1 MVMRILIL
9 GANGMLGSQICSVF
23 SNTNF
28 QIYATTKK
36 DNILEYKNIKL
47 IKNINVR
54 KISKIIKLIK
64 KIKPKVVINCTG
76 FIKQK
81 QKSKKQ
87 TNNIHFLNGVFPVFL
102 DNISVKYQFHHIHFS
117 TDCVFDGKLGMYN
130 ENSVMNAK
138 DDYGKSKI
146 FAEQNIKNNTIV
158 FRTSIIGHEINKKKY
173 GLLEWFLNSSNIV
186 SGYSNVYFSG
196 LTTNELS
203 NILVK
208 IIKKKKFF
216 YGIYNVS
223 SKRIS
228 KFNLLFLINK
238 IYNKNKTILK
248 DKKKFLDRSL
258 NSKLFSKIFN
268 LKINT
273 WKTQIEEM
281 HYNYNTINETD
292 QKY

>member
-1 MVMRILIL
+1 MRILIL

>member
-9 GANGMLGSQICSVF
+9 GANGMLGSQICTAF

-28 QIYATTKK
+28 QIYATTKNS
-36 DNILEYKNIKL
+36 NILEYKNIKL

-54 KISKIIKLIK
+54 KTNKIIELIN
-64 KIKPKVVINCTG
+64 KIRPKVVINCTG

-87 TNNIHFLNGVFPVFL
+87 TKYIYFLNGVFPVFL
-102 DNISVKYQFHHIHFS
+102 DNLSVKYQFHHIHFS
-117 TDCVFDGKLGMYN
+117 TDCVFDGKSGMYK
-130 ENSVMNAK
+130 ENSLMNAK
-138 DDYGKSKI
+138 DDYGKSKV
-146 FAEQNIKNNTIV
+146 FAEQNIKNNSIV

-196 LTTNELS
+196 LTTNELA
-203 NILVK
+203 NIIVK
-208 IIKKKKFF
+208 IIKKKNFI
-216 YGIYNVS
+216 YGIYNLS

-228 KFNLLFLINK
+228 KYNLLILINK
-238 IYNKNKTILK
+238 IYNKNKIILK
-248 DKKKFLDRSL
+248 NKKIFLDRSL
-258 NSKLFSKIFN
+258 NSKLFSKIFK

-281 HYNYNTINETD
+281 YFNYKKKNETVS
-292 QKY
+292 KF

>member
-1 MVMRILIL
+1 MRILIL

-28 QIYATTKK
+28 QIYATTKN
-36 DNILEYKNIKL
+36 DNIFEYKNIKL

-54 KISKIIKLIK
+54 KTSKIIKLIK
-64 KIKPKVVINCTG
+64 KVRPKVVINCTG

-87 TNNIHFLNGVFPVFL
+87 TNNMYFLNGAFPVFL
-102 DNISVKYQFHHIHFS
+102 DNLSVKYQFHHIHFS

-130 ENSVMNAK
+130 ENSVMNAE

-203 NILVK
+203 NILVE

-228 KFNLLFLINK
+228 KFDLLILINK
-238 IYNKNKTILK
+238 IYNKNKIILK

-268 LKINT
+268 LKINA

-281 HYNYNTINETD
+281 HYNYNIINETD

>member
-28 QIYATTKK
+28 QIYATTKN
-36 DNILEYKNIKL
+36 DNIFEYKNIKL

-54 KISKIIKLIK
+54 KTSKIIKLIK
-64 KIKPKVVINCTG
+64 KVRPKVVINCTG

-87 TNNIHFLNGVFPVFL
+87 TNNMYFLNGAFPVFL
-102 DNISVKYQFHHIHFS
+102 DNLSVKYQFHHIHFS

-130 ENSVMNAK
+130 ENSVMNAE

-203 NILVK
+203 NILVE

-228 KFNLLFLINK
+228 KFDLLILINK
-238 IYNKNKTILK
+238 IYNKNKIILK

-268 LKINT
+268 LKINA

-281 HYNYNTINETD
+281 HYNYNIINETD